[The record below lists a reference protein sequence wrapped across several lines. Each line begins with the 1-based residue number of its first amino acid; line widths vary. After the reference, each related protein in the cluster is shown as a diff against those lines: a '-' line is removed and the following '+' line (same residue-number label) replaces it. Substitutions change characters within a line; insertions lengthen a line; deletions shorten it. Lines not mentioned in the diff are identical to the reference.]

1 MNTIKNKVL
10 SFLGSIV
17 FSFKISFKASPAI
30 MCLRLITILVS
41 SIVPFVNAE
50 AIKNIINYIVTLD
63 VSYVWFWFAIL
74 AVTQL
79 LTAVLAKVT
88 SYLSLIHNDKITL
101 YISTTIIDKIN
112 KLSINYFDN
121 TELYNEVK
129 NVSRDANSIPNL
141 TWNLLTLVKSM
152 VQFISAFTI
161 LLYVSWWAPLIVV
174 VSCLPNFLFEKYYS
188 MKMYEWSRTSTNDVR
203 KINYLY
209 STLNERYFSK
219 DIRVNQ
225 LNKSLKNQY
234 INKWCAWFKQKLS
247 INKRQFLSTFITMFL
262 PHTITLL
269 FTAFIIYQSINNN
282 FKVGDITYYISI
294 MGQLTA
300 ATFAVIA
307 QVSTTIKSQKKI
319 EYYKDFLMWEEAEC
333 LENNIEITD
342 IDEIRFESVYFKYPG
357 NDEYALK
364 DVSLCIRKGEKIAFI
379 GKNGSGKSTIVK
391 LILGLYTPT
400 KGTIYI
406 NGIDIRKINI
416 NCIYNLSNVMF
427 QDYINYSFS
436 LRENLESVDIGTDYT
451 DDELYSACKKGNSYN
466 FVQSWKNG
474 LDTYLTRSFD
484 MGGQE
489 LSGGQWQ
496 RLSLS
501 RTFVKEATLFI
512 YDEPAA
518 SLDIEAENLL
528 YKELIYNHKNSTL
541 LLISHRMS
549 YMKNMDKIIVMDSGR
564 IIENGDHNQ
573 LLRQDGIY
581 ADLYNLKIE
590 GE

>member
-1 MNTIKNKVL
+1 
-10 SFLGSIV
+10 
-17 FSFKISFKASPAI
+17 
-30 MCLRLITILVS
+30 
-41 SIVPFVNAE
+41 
-50 AIKNIINYIVTLD
+50 
-63 VSYVWFWFAIL
+63 
-74 AVTQL
+74 
-79 LTAVLAKVT
+79 
-88 SYLSLIHNDKITL
+88 
-101 YISTTIIDKIN
+101 
-112 KLSINYFDN
+112 
-121 TELYNEVK
+121 
-129 NVSRDANSIPNL
+129 
-141 TWNLLTLVKSM
+141 
-152 VQFISAFTI
+152 
-161 LLYVSWWAPLIVV
+161 
-174 VSCLPNFLFEKYYS
+174 
-188 MKMYEWSRTSTNDVR
+188 MYEWSRTSTNDVR

-209 STLNERYFSK
+209 STLTEKYFSK

-225 LNKSLKNQY
+225 LNKSLKNQF
-234 INKWCAWFKQKLS
+234 INKWGAWFKQKLS

-300 ATFAVIA
+300 ATFAVIT
-307 QVSTTIKSQKKI
+307 QVSTTIESQKKI

-357 NDEYALK
+357 NEDYALK

-416 NCIYNLSNVMF
+416 NCIYKLSNVMF

-436 LRENLESVDIGTDYT
+436 LRENLGSVDVGTDYT
-451 DDELYSACKKGNSYN
+451 DDELYSACKKGNSYS

-518 SLDIEAENLL
+518 SLDVEAENLL
-528 YKELIYNHKNSTL
+528 YKELIYNHRDSTL

-549 YMKNMDKIIVMDSGR
+549 YMKNMDKIVVMDSGR

-573 LLRQDGIY
+573 LLMQDGIY